1 MPPFSKSVHNW
12 DVPAHN
18 WMCVNHLRQEGRLLI
33 CNYQVVLLGQVF
45 TVEVL
50 HILLIFC
57 LFYVAII
64 ITKTSNQ
71 GNVLSTIATNKQ
83 YDYEVFTVGQKKK
96 RKDGSTLLVW
106 FYEHACACT
115 VIMSSSSAAGDAGLN
130 SPSEWSEDAFLF
142 LFFAPTRVIVL

>member
-64 ITKTSNQ
+64 IIKTSNQ

-96 RKDGSTLLVW
+96 RKDGSTLFVASTCMILWACMCLYRNHVILQRSRWRRTQLPVRVVW
-106 FYEHACACT
+106 GR
-115 VIMSSSSAAGDAGLN
+115 VSLS
-130 SPSEWSEDAFLF
+130 FLCSN
-142 LFFAPTRVIVL
+142 